1 MSRLTFAFMLSA
13 LVCSTGF
20 SQDSRTEKKT
30 EKRGEARVQKKRGEA
45 RGRENPRRN
54 RTEAQRPDAD
64 PRVAFRKRLG
74 ELIEKGK
81 LTREEAGQLY
91 TLAFPE
97 RSRDRD
103 AGRGGRGT
111 EKRYRNRR
119 KVEVKDPAQ
128 FKTAE
133 GKALFS
139 GPQPGEKIP
148 PFKITGLVGNF
159 DGKQID
165 PVNLAGG
172 KPQVL
177 IFMDGNRVGLRG
189 LFGLTSMVSQIKEKS
204 DKGLQLSAVLLGDD
218 PAKLSQFGKRFANRL
233 SGLLMGVSPDG
244 RDGPGALGLNRTIS
258 MTVVVAKD
266 GKVTHNFVFPQSMLY
281 PDPHV
286 LGAIAGAIGQKRET
300 VAKWL
305 NEEPAAAAPA
315 RRPSREDL
323 IKRFDKDGD
332 GKLNEEEGRAARK
345 ALQRK

>member
-20 SQDSRTEKKT
+20 SQDTRTGKTT
-30 EKRGEARVQKKRGEA
+30 EKRGESRVQKRGEEA
-45 RGRENPRRN
+45 RGRENPRPN
-54 RTEAQRPDAD
+54 RSESD
-64 PRVAFRKRLG
+64 PRAAFRKRLG

-81 LTREEAGQLY
+81 LTREEASQLY

-97 RSRDRD
+97 RSRDRG
-103 AGRGGRGT
+103 AGRGT

-133 GKALFS
+133 GKTLFS

-148 PFKITGLVGNF
+148 PFKVTGLVGNS

-165 PVNLAGG
+165 PTSLAGG

-189 LFGLTSMVSQIKEKS
+189 LFGLARIVSQIKDKS
-204 DKGLQLSAVLLGDD
+204 DKGLHFSATLLGDD
-218 PAKLSQFGKRFANRL
+218 PAQLSQFGKRFGSRL
-233 SGLLMGVSPDG
+233 SGLVMAASQDG
-244 RDGPGALGLNRTIS
+244 RDGPGALGLNRTVS

-305 NEEPAAAAPA
+305 NEEPAAAAPK
-315 RRPSREDL
+315 RRPSRADI

>member
-20 SQDSRTEKKT
+20 SQDSRTRETT
-30 EKRGEARVQKKRGEA
+30 EKRGESRVQKKRGEA

-54 RTEAQRPDAD
+54 RTEVRRSDSD
-64 PRVAFRKRLG
+64 PRAAFRKRLG

-81 LTREEAGQLY
+81 LTREEASQLY

-97 RSRDRD
+97 RSRDRG
-103 AGRGGRGT
+103 AGRGT

-133 GKALFS
+133 GKPLFS

-148 PFKITGLVGNF
+148 PFQVTGLVGNF
-159 DGKQID
+159 DGKKID
-165 PVNLAGG
+165 PVSLAGG

-177 IFMDGNRVGLRG
+177 IFMDENRVGLRG
-189 LFGLTSMVSQIKEKS
+189 LFGLARMVSQIKEKS
-204 DKGLQLSAVLLGDD
+204 DKGLHFSATLLGDD
-218 PAKLSQFGKRFANRL
+218 PAKLSQFGKRFGSRL
-233 SGLLMGVSPDG
+233 SGLVMAASQDG

-315 RRPSREDL
+315 RRPSRKDL

>member
-13 LVCSTGF
+13 LVCSPGF
-20 SQDSRTEKKT
+20 SQDSQTEKKT

-45 RGRENPRRN
+45 RGREDSRRN
-54 RTEAQRPDAD
+54 RTETRRSESD

-81 LTREEAGQLY
+81 LTRDEASQLY

-97 RSRDRD
+97 RSR
-103 AGRGGRGT
+103 GRGT

-133 GKALFS
+133 GKTLFS

-148 PFKITGLVGNF
+148 PFKVTGLVGNS

-165 PVNLAGG
+165 PTSLAGG

-189 LFGLTSMVSQIKEKS
+189 LFGLARIVSQIKDKS
-204 DKGLQLSAVLLGDD
+204 DKGLHFSATLLGDD
-218 PAKLSQFGKRFANRL
+218 PAQLSQFGKRFGSRL
-233 SGLLMGVSPDG
+233 PGLVMAASQDG
-244 RDGPGALGLNRTIS
+244 RDGPGALGLNRTVS

-266 GKVTHNFVFPQSMLY
+266 GKVPHNFVFPQSMLY

-286 LGAIAGAIGQKRET
+286 LGAIAGVIGQKRET

-305 NEEPAAAAPA
+305 NEEPAAATPE
-315 RRPSREDL
+315 RRPSRADI

>member
-20 SQDSRTEKKT
+20 SQDSRTGKAA
-30 EKRGEARVQKKRGEA
+30 EKRGESRVQKRGEEA
-45 RGRENPRRN
+45 RGRENPRPN
-54 RTEAQRPDAD
+54 RSESRRSDSD
-64 PRVAFRKRLG
+64 PRAAFRKRLG

-81 LTREEAGQLY
+81 LTREEASQLY

-97 RSRDRD
+97 RSRDRG
-103 AGRGGRGT
+103 AGRGT

-133 GKALFS
+133 GKPLFS

-148 PFKITGLVGNF
+148 PFKVTGLAGGF

-165 PVNLAGG
+165 PISLAGG

-177 IFMDGNRVGLRG
+177 IFMDENRVGLRG
-189 LFGLTSMVSQIKEKS
+189 LFGLARIVSQIKDKS
-204 DKGLQLSAVLLGDD
+204 DKGLHFSAILLGDD
-218 PAKLSQFGKRFANRL
+218 PAKLSQFGKRFGSRL
-233 SGLLMGVSPDG
+233 SGLVMAASQDG
-244 RDGPGALGLNRTIS
+244 RDGPGALGLNRTVS

-305 NEEPAAAAPA
+305 NEEPAAAAPE
-315 RRPSREDL
+315 RRPSRADI